1 MYAWKNCIYL
11 AARELGSQLGIL
23 TETTDYSRIEKV
35 YSIWICN
42 ENIPPKLRNTVS
54 EYVLTKKDVIGV
66 SDEPERDYDLMEVI
80 LIRRENDEGSEAIF
94 DYLTGVFTGNLDK
107 IKNYVDTDRNENLR
121 EEVKVMSGLGNSIAE
136 KAQQQGI
143 Q

>member
-1 MYAWKNCIYL
+1 MYAWKNYIYL
-11 AARELGSQLGIL
+11 ATRELGSQLGIL

-42 ENIPPKLRNTVS
+42 ENIPPKLRNTVT

-80 LIRRENDEGSEAIF
+80 LIRRATIPE
-94 DYLTGVFTGNLDK
+94 L
-107 IKNYVDTDRNENLR
+107 
-121 EEVKVMSGLGNSIAE
+121 
-136 KAQQQGI
+136 
-143 Q
+143 